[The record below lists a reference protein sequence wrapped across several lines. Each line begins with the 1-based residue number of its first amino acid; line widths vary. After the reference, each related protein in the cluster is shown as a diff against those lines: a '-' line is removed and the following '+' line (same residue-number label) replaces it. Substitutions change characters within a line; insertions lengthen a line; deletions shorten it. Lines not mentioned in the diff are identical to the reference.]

1 MSQGTIRYV
10 ASKYRSR
17 PGVNYRGS
25 QPSRTLSKMSN
36 RNSANWYEL
45 EPVLPTNPAVSDV
58 PLPMPSDHIQPTS
71 RTEVLNNLLYA
82 YQEYIVPS
90 FLVDFSHPES
100 SMHEVITG
108 GMLSALTV
116 SIAAM
121 YLVGE
126 ALLSQPSEHVEFA
139 LGLPT
144 ALPWGFREEWDNSV
158 EVPSLAILGT
168 KFPKYI
174 LLPVVDRS
182 SSHSYLWYIKSKKRN
197 DSYKLSFFLIDSLGG
212 LKDKTVLVERAA
224 PALPLVQQLFPGCV
238 LEYSYSQKFY
248 LKFQQ
253 GPTLHCGFYV
263 CQALSAALFGQ
274 LGSLNQ
280 PLEVTIVQI
289 NLASIIVEL
298 ADGTFENKLS
308 GHQPTTG
315 IRLHPTFTKTQ

>member
-1 MSQGTIRYV
+1 
-10 ASKYRSR
+10 
-17 PGVNYRGS
+17 
-25 QPSRTLSKMSN
+25 MSN
-36 RNSANWYEL
+36 RNSNNQYEL
-45 EPVLPTNPAVSDV
+45 EPVLQTDQAGSVA
-58 PLPMPSDHIQPTS
+58 PLPMSFDNIQPTT
-71 RTEVLNNLLYA
+71 RTEVLNNLLHA
-82 YQEYIVPS
+82 YQEYIIPS

-108 GMLSALTV
+108 GMLSALTI

-121 YLVGE
+121 YLVSE
-126 ALLSQPSEHVEFA
+126 ALLLQPSEHVQFA

-158 EVPSLAILGT
+158 KVPSLAILGT

-182 SSHSYLWYIKSKKRN
+182 SSHSYLWYIKSKKQN
-197 DSYKLSFFLIDSLGG
+197 NSYKLSFFLIDSLGG

-224 PALPLVQQLFPGCV
+224 PALPLVQQQFPGCM

-248 LKFQQ
+248 PEFQQ

-274 LGSLNQ
+274 LSSLNQ
-280 PLEVTIVQI
+280 PLEVTVVQI

-298 ADGTFENKLS
+298 ADGTFEHKLA

-315 IRLHPTFTKTQ
+315 IRLHPASAKTR